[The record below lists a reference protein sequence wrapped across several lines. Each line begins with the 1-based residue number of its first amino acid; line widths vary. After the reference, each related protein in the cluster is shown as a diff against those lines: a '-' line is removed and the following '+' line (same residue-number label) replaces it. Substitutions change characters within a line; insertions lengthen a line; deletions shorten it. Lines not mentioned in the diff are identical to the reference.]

1 MLLRTCSR
9 CCLRLQMHRDWSG
22 LCHLGS
28 ALTYR
33 DIHAHSRHTESLP
46 PGGDP
51 PRLRESNRQGQTAP
65 AEGVVLTTLYCFY
78 QLKLRIAV
86 GCPRS
91 SRSHPTDRKP
101 VVLTLRLPEDLRDVL
116 LHACD
121 GGLLTTTTSSSAG
134 TSVAGAGTFSAT
146 ASTTGSGVGIT
157 KTVPTSGAASATG
170 ADAARDA
177 PATTPTTARSCF
189 GRSCG
194 PTRLST
200 ADTSSAAESTTGTS
214 WCSAAAGVSIGR
226 SCCRSALLDASSP
239 EDTPAES
246 DSVESAATV
255 SSSSW

>member
-1 MLLRTCSR
+1 
-9 CCLRLQMHRDWSG
+9 MHRDWSG

-33 DIHAHSRHTESLP
+33 DIHTHSRHTESLP

-65 AEGVVLTTLYCFY
+65 PRVVLTTLYCFY

-121 GGLLTTTTSSSAG
+121 G
-134 TSVAGAGTFSAT
+134 
-146 ASTTGSGVGIT
+146 
-157 KTVPTSGAASATG
+157 
-170 ADAARDA
+170 
-177 PATTPTTARSCF
+177 
-189 GRSCG
+189 
-194 PTRLST
+194 
-200 ADTSSAAESTTGTS
+200 
-214 WCSAAAGVSIGR
+214 VS
-226 SCCRSALLDASSP
+226 
-239 EDTPAES
+239 
-246 DSVESAATV
+246 
-255 SSSSW
+255 